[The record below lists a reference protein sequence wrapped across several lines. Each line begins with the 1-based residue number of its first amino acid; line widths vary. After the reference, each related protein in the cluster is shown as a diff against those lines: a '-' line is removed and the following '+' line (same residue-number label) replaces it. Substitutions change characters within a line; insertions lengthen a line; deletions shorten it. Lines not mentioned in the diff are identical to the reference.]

1 MKLFICYIIVFFQL
15 NAVFCQKNRQIN
27 LVFNPVF
34 GNQTIAFNDSVYLL
48 KNGNNIKFE
57 TLKFYISSIQ
67 FYNDGKLV
75 WQEKKSYHL
84 YDATVLNHQ
93 SIKLSIPSTIKFSR
107 LIFNL
112 GIDSVTNVSG
122 AMGNDLDPT
131 KGMYWAW
138 QSGYI
143 NLKLEGTSNACPNP
157 KKEFQFHLGGYIKPL
172 ACLKKISLEVV
183 NKNSLNIYIDIKQFT
198 DGIDLSKE
206 NHIMSP
212 SASAVELSELVAK
225 CFYSK

>member
-15 NAVFCQKNRQIN
+15 NAVFCQKNREIN

-57 TLKFYISSIQ
+57 TLKFYISAIQ

-84 YDATVLNHQ
+84 YDATALNHQ

-107 LIFNL
+107 LTFNL

-122 AMGNDLDPT
+122 ALGNDLDPT
-131 KGMYWAW
+131 KGMYWA
-138 QSGYI
+138 
-143 NLKLEGTSNACPNP
+143 
-157 KKEFQFHLGGYIKPL
+157 
-172 ACLKKISLEVV
+172 
-183 NKNSLNIYIDIKQFT
+183 
-198 DGIDLSKE
+198 
-206 NHIMSP
+206 
-212 SASAVELSELVAK
+212 
-225 CFYSK
+225 